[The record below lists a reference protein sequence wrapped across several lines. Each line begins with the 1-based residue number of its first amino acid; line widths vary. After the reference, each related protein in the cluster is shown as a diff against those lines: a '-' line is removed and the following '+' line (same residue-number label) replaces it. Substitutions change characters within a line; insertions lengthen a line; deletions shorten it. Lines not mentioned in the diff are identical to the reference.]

1 MMSDADRPEAPF
13 TSRSPCGRRT
23 CAFHGTL
30 ERFDDRSVPS
40 SWSGSRRTSAN
51 LQTEKLP
58 RQANDESLTG
68 ALKEAISEVHC
79 PDGAAHEPAERHR
92 HPATSNGRLRAAGEV
107 RRRRPG
113 RDRAADALISVIS
126 VAFQG
131 DLAAKRAIQ
140 IDEVD
145 RRQRTGDRPPDQTD
159 P

>member
-40 SWSGSRRTSAN
+40 SWSRSRRTSAN

-68 ALKEAISEVHC
+68 ALKEAISKFTVQTV
-79 PDGAAHEPAERHR
+79 PLMNQRNDIDI
-92 HPATSNGRLRAAGEV
+92 L
-107 RRRRPG
+107 RRRMDACVLLVKSVGGG
-113 RDRAADALISVIS
+113 RDGTELP
-126 VAFQG
+126 
-131 DLAAKRAIQ
+131 
-140 IDEVD
+140 
-145 RRQRTGDRPPDQTD
+145 TP
-159 P
+159 

>member
-1 MMSDADRPEAPF
+1 MVGSCRAAGYAGSKLSDAAADVRIAKETSSKRLRRPPNARF
-13 TSRSPCGRRT
+13 TLG
-23 CAFHGTL
+23 G
-30 ERFDDRSVPS
+30 
-40 SWSGSRRTSAN
+40 N
-51 LQTEKLP
+51 L
-58 RQANDESLTG
+58 
-68 ALKEAISEVHC
+68 EVHC

-113 RDRAADALISVIS
+113 RDRAADALISV
-126 VAFQG
+126 AFQG